1 VNEDIF
7 DRMPSRRFKRADR
20 RAEHHDDPEP
30 RRFER
35 RVSGPSS
42 EPRRTD
48 AWGGDEPGRDGE
60 WDEIRARR
68 DDWADEH
75 ERRQVAPRRDDW
87 PADEPRRTS
96 GRDAA
101 APRRAAGD
109 DYSTRRAAAGERTA
123 PRNDAGDDSFGP
135 RRAAGDEYAEAASR
149 FAAEYAPPRSA
160 ADDDAYAAP
169 RSATDGRHLSHR
181 PAAGDE
187 YAEAASR
194 FAADYDDAPAAAPA
208 PRASVSEH
216 RRHTRRPAESWTD
229 DIPAVQPD
237 EGKRP
242 VDSWL
247 EPDPGK
253 ELALAPGESLTIVLE
268 SPEAAPPM
276 IDEATGRRT
285 VTITG
290 HPDRMPIPRTKRPP
304 RSAIERIGAS
314 PDRIVGYA
322 VLLGFVL
329 VLIAVLTTG
338 Q

>member
-1 VNEDIF
+1 MAPEHDARTRAFYDHESDEQSPRRRRVAADWGVNEDIF
-7 DRMPSRRFKRADR
+7 DRMPSRRFKRSDR
-20 RAEHHDDPEP
+20 RAEHREDPEP
-30 RRFER
+30 HRFER
-35 RVSGPSS
+35 RVSGPS
-42 EPRRTD
+42 EPRGADERTAEAQGRED
-48 AWGGDEPGRDGE
+48 EWG
-60 WDEIRARR
+60 EIRSRR

-75 ERRQVAPRRDDW
+75 ERRQIAPRHGDW
-87 PADEPRRTS
+87 AAAEARRTS
-96 GRDAA
+96 ERDGA
-101 APRRAAGD
+101 APRRAA
-109 DYSTRRAAAGERTA
+109 R
-123 PRNDAGDDSFGP
+123 
-135 RRAAGDEYAEAASR
+135 DEH
-149 FAAEYAPPRSA
+149 APPRRVA
-160 ADDDAYAAP
+160 ADDYAAP
-169 RSATDGRHLSHR
+169 RRA
-181 PAAGDE
+181 PGDE

-194 FAADYDDAPAAAPA
+194 FAADYDDAPPRTPAPA
-208 PRASVSEH
+208 SE
-216 RRHTRRPAESWTD
+216 RRPARRPAESWTD

-253 ELALAPGESLTIVLE
+253 ELELAPGESRTIVLE
-268 SPEAAPPM
+268 TPESEPVEEDAL
-276 IDEATGRRT
+276 GRRT

-290 HPDRMPIPRTKRPP
+290 HPDRLPVPRTQRPP